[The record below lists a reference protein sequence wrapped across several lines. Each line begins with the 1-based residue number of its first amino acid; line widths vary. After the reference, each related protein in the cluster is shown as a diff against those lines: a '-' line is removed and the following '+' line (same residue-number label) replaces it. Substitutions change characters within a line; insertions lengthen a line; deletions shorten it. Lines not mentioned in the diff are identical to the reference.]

1 MKKLTQTQKN
11 KNRNTYK
18 QIRKVYDR
26 LEEPNISYKQ
36 FKRRTMSRMAAEG
49 TSALHAAKREA
60 NTETFVSAAERSRTN
75 LINSLKENFKE
86 EYQKL
91 RNLSRDAEGR
101 FMSVKDNL
109 TWDKDRKGYYL
120 QTPSGNYFINVDN
133 SPETISILDMTTGGI
148 I

>member
-36 FKRRTMSRMAAEG
+36 FKRRTLSRMAAEDI
-49 TSALHAAKREA
+49 SALHAAKREA

-109 TWDKDRKGYYL
+109 IWDKDRKGYYL
-120 QTPSGNYFINVDN
+120 QTPNGNYFINVDN
-133 SPETISILDMTTGGI
+133 SPETISILDMMTGGMI
-148 I
+148 